1 MLRWMGQSN
10 VIGCEAVCNRPEDM
24 EELEKLQPSTHHCPE
39 SKRDYMQLEKMG
51 KERFFFYI
59 AMTLSDSFAESDM
72 GVAWCCLYDA
82 KTFALHFRTCS

>member
-1 MLRWMGQSN
+1 MPPPFLAIGMTGGLGGVFRDLHMLRWMGQSN

-51 KERFFFYI
+51 KERVF
-59 AMTLSDSFAESDM
+59 LHCND
-72 GVAWCCLYDA
+72 
-82 KTFALHFRTCS
+82 TF